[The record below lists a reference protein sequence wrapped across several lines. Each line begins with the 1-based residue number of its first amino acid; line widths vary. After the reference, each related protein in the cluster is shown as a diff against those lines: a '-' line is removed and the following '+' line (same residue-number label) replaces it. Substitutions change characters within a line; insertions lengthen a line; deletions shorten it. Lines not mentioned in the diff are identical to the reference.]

1 MTENA
6 MDYLD
11 NMDIAGNYIFMGDL
25 NIQSDD
31 EEAMQNLLYH
41 PNTTIRFHDPED
53 AMGYWHNNS
62 YYADYHTQST
72 HTSSNGCAASGGMDD
87 RFDFILLS
95 ENILNGNDHYQ
106 YLQDSYTALGQDG
119 NRFNGSIIDPAN
131 TAVPYNIANALY
143 DMSDHLPIIADLQVD
158 QQGAG
163 IQYSTKN
170 NMSIKVN
177 NPVNKKLI
185 IHLKTKKEGLHNFSM
200 STIYGQNIFNFS
212 KKLSPNKEK
221 ITKDISNLPN
231 GVYILM
237 LSENGQ
243 MMGSRKIIKQ

>member
-1 MTENA
+1 
-6 MDYLD
+6 
-11 NMDIAGNYIFMGDL
+11 
-25 NIQSDD
+25 
-31 EEAMQNLLYH
+31 
-41 PNTTIRFHDPED
+41 
-53 AMGYWHNNS
+53 
-62 YYADYHTQST
+62 
-72 HTSSNGCAASGGMDD
+72 
-87 RFDFILLS
+87 
-95 ENILNGNDHYQ
+95 
-106 YLQDSYTALGQDG
+106 
-119 NRFNGSIIDPAN
+119 
-131 TAVPYNIANALY
+131 
-143 DMSDHLPIIADLQVD
+143 LPIIVDLQVD

-163 IQYSTKN
+163 IQCSSKN